1 MTVSCLG
8 IFCED
13 IREEAGGTHTIVG
26 VMPDN
31 INLIGPAGPGGAS
44 LLFPKM
50 GIYVRVNLDVSYKPR
65 GPISARAS
73 IPGVPDISLGE
84 IGPADIDKAFADA
97 REKNNPLVGIIFK
110 GVASPLPLSTSGV
123 GSAFV
128 TVEGQEHL
136 AAIINIQIARP

>member
-1 MTVSCLG
+1 MTFSCLG

-13 IREEAGGTHTIVG
+13 IREEVSGTHTIVG

-31 INLIGPAGPGGAS
+31 INLVAPAGQEGAS
-44 LLFPKM
+44 ILFPKM
-50 GIYVRVNLDVSYKPR
+50 GIYVRVNLDAPNKPR

-73 IPGVPDISLGE
+73 IPGAPEIPLGE

-110 GVASPLPLSTSGV
+110 GVASPLTLTTSGV
-123 GSAFV
+123 GSVFV
-128 TVEGQEHL
+128 TVDGEEHL
-136 AAIINIQIARP
+136 AAIINIQIARS